1 MTTNSE
7 KIDIVYTWVDGSDPE
22 WLEKKCHY
30 LQSDKKYHGCKK
42 DQVSQARYSD
52 NQELL
57 YSLRS
62 LEYFAPWINHIFI
75 VTDKQKPSWLK
86 ECDHITVIDHTEIIS
101 AQYLPTFNSSVI
113 EAHLHNIP
121 NLSEKFI
128 YFNDD
133 MLLGRKSK
141 PSDFFKNDKPKVFTS
156 SLFPTKKKVRN
167 KENATYNML
176 SIQHSR
182 QLAGEQTG
190 KVINLGLKH
199 GVRPLIKSRLKDLYS
214 LYTNITDD
222 FFSDRFRS
230 KPFSF
235 LYFYTFYELASKNAA
250 PQYMQT
256 LKKRSKINVFPG
268 FIYVNR
274 KNIASF
280 SDNFNKI
287 RPLVFC
293 INDTPCKLSEIYL
306 FSKGYFSKKGSSEN
320 D

>member
-62 LEYFAPWINHIFI
+62 IEQFAPWINHIFI

-86 ECDHITVIDHTEIIS
+86 ECDHISVIDHHQIIPE
-101 AQYLPTFNSSVI
+101 QYLPTFNSSVI

-121 NLSEKFI
+121 NLGEKFI

-133 MLLGRKSK
+133 MLLGRNSK
-141 PSDFFKNDKPKVFTS
+141 PSDFFKNGKPKVFTS
-156 SLFPTKKKVRN
+156 SLLPTKKKVRN
-167 KENATYNML
+167 EENATYNML

-182 QLAGEQTG
+182 KLAGEKTG

-199 GVRPLIKSRLKDLYS
+199 GVRPLIKSRLEKLYNLYPNKD
-214 LYTNITDD
+214 NE
-222 FFSDRFRS
+222 FFSEKFRS
-230 KPFSF
+230 TPFSF
-235 LYFYTFYELASKNAA
+235 LYFYTFYEIATKNAV

-256 LKKRSKINVFPG
+256 LKKRAALNLFPG
-268 FIYVNR
+268 FSYINK
-274 KNIASF
+274 KNIDSF
-280 SDNFNKI
+280 SNNFNKI

-306 FSKGYFSKKGSSEN
+306 FSKGIFSKKGNLEK
-320 D
+320 